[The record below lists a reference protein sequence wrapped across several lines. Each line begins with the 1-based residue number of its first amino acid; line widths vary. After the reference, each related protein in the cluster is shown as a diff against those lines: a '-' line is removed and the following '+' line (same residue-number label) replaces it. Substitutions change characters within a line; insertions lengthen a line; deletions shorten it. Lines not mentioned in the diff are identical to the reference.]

1 MNIMSNNNIDHLF
14 KRLDN
19 NYDVENPSIGHE
31 VRFLKKLKQQNHPE
45 LKITSSKTN
54 FWKPFL
60 GIAASLTILF
70 SIFIATQHKEE
81 TLDLAS
87 VSPKMA
93 QTQDFFTASINE
105 ELKKLQEVSAP
116 EAQSIIKD
124 ALLRI
129 KHLEENYENL
139 KIDLTQSGE
148 DNRVIYAMI
157 SNFQNRIDILQNTLE
172 QINIIKQLKNSSSD
186 ISQSNI

>member
-1 MNIMSNNNIDHLF
+1 MNNNNIDDLF
-14 KRLDN
+14 KKLDN
-19 NYDVENPSIGHE
+19 SFDVENPSLGHE
-31 VRFLKKLKQQNHPE
+31 SRFLNKLKKQNNPK
-45 LKITSSKTN
+45 LKRVSAKTN
-54 FWKPFL
+54 IWKPFL

-70 SIFIATQHKEE
+70 AIFIGTQKNEE
-81 TLDLAS
+81 SQDLAS

-105 ELKKLQEVSAP
+105 ELKKLQEASAP
-116 EAQSIIKD
+116 EVQSIIQD

-129 KHLEENYENL
+129 KKLEENYETL
-139 KIDLTQSGE
+139 KLDLKQSGE

-172 QINIIKQLKNSSSD
+172 QINIIKQLKNSSGD
-186 ISQSNI
+186 ISESSI

>member
-1 MNIMSNNNIDHLF
+1 MNKNNIDDLF

-19 NYDVENPSIGHE
+19 NFDVENPSINHE
-31 VRFLKKLKQQNHPE
+31 ARFLEKLKEQNKPTFKMVNSRTKF
-45 LKITSSKTN
+45 L
-54 FWKPFL
+54 KPFI
-60 GIAASLTILF
+60 GIAASLIILI
-70 SIFIATQHKEE
+70 SVFIGSQHKEE

-105 ELKKLQEVSAP
+105 ELKKLQEASEP
-116 EAQSIIKD
+116 EVQSIIQD

-129 KHLEENYENL
+129 NHLEENYENL
-139 KIDLTQSGE
+139 KLDLKESGE

-186 ISQSNI
+186 ISESNI

>member
-1 MNIMSNNNIDHLF
+1 MSNNNIDDLL
-14 KRLDN
+14 KKPGN
-19 NYDVENPSIGHE
+19 NFDVETPSINHE
-31 VRFLKKLKQQNHPE
+31 ARFLEKLKQQNNPA
-45 LKITSSKTN
+45 LKTVHSRSN

-60 GIAASLTILF
+60 GIAASLVVLI
-70 SIFIATQHKEE
+70 SIFMGTQHNEE

-105 ELKKLQEVSAP
+105 ELKKLQEASAP
-116 EAQSIIKD
+116 EVQSIIQD

-129 KHLEENYENL
+129 KNLEKNYENL
-139 KIDLTQSGE
+139 KTDLKESGE

-172 QINIIKQLKNSSSD
+172 QINTIKKLNNSSSD
-186 ISQSNI
+186 ISESNI